1 MQSATLV
8 GSRGE
13 GYAEAGARSRVMTA
27 LPMLLVVD
35 DDIAIRDALADVLS
49 DEGYSVVT
57 RRDGCEALDYLK
69 AGHRPSAIILD
80 LWMPQMDGWALRRN
94 LLADPELESI
104 PVLVLT
110 AAAERADLPVRVA
123 GVLQK
128 PVGLQVLLELLAATV
143 RPR

>member
-1 MQSATLV
+1 
-8 GSRGE
+8 
-13 GYAEAGARSRVMTA
+13 
-27 LPMLLVVD
+27 MLLVVD

-69 AGHRPSAIILD
+69 AG
-80 LWMPQMDGWALRRN
+80 WALRRN

-123 GVLQK
+123 GVLRK

>member
-1 MQSATLV
+1 
-8 GSRGE
+8 
-13 GYAEAGARSRVMTA
+13 MTA

-57 RRDGCEALDYLK
+57 RRDGSEALDYLK

-80 LWMPQMDGWALRRN
+80 LWMPQMDGWVLRRE
-94 LLADPELESI
+94 LLADPALESI

-110 AAAERADLPVRVA
+110 AAADRAAPPVRVA
-123 GVLQK
+123 GVLHK
-128 PVGLQVLLELLAATV
+128 PVALQVLLALLERTLGAT
-143 RPR
+143 